1 MTHPKM
7 LVQHP
12 ATHSPG
18 TRQQEPFGSMRIL
31 FAAAEMA
38 PLAKVGGLAD
48 VAGALPKALR
58 KRGHDARIILPAYP
72 MILHDSRWQIEPL
85 MELPVPI
92 HDGWQE
98 HVRIYQLQL
107 PSSLMVYLVGSA
119 WFDSATESTRL
130 YSVDPRAYIVFCRA
144 IAAFIAHYGEW
155 QPQIVH
161 SNDWHTGLL
170 PVYLRVLSHPAFE
183 TIATVFTI
191 HNLAYQGVFDATLF
205 GQTGLPAHLF
215 SPDGLEFYGKL
226 NFMKGGLLFSDQ
238 VNTVSPTYARE
249 IQTPEYGERLEG
261 LLRTLAEQGKLSGIL
276 NGIDEEEW
284 NPETDP
290 YIPTH
295 YSAEDPS
302 GKQRCKRALQEACG
316 WQPDPTRALIGLV
329 SRLTDQKG
337 LDLIKAISG
346 KILQLPVQLVL
357 LGTGDPTYERHFRLL
372 HKRHRAK
379 VHATIGFD
387 NAWAHQIYAGADMF
401 LMPSRFEPCGLGQLI
416 SLRYGTI
423 PIVRHTGGLADTIT
437 DYDPLRDEGN
447 GFAFRDY
454 KPAALYEA
462 MERAVSLFADRA
474 RWQALVQR
482 AMRQDWSWNRSAQA
496 YEALYTRA
504 LQQVMGPAWR
514 AASGE

>member
-7 LVQHP
+7 VVQHP
-12 ATHSPG
+12 ATQSLRAGTPAHPG
-18 TRQQEPFGSMRIL
+18 PMRIL
-31 FAAAEMA
+31 FVAAEMA

-58 KRGHDARIILPAYP
+58 KRGHDARLILPAYP
-72 MILHDSRWQIEPL
+72 MILNDPRWQIEPL
-85 MELPVPI
+85 FELPVPI
-92 HDGWQE
+92 HAGWQE
-98 HVRIYQLQL
+98 HAHFYKLQL
-107 PSSLMVYLVGSA
+107 PSSLIVYLVGSS
-119 WFDSATESTRL
+119 WFDGATESTRL
-130 YSVDPRAYIVFCRA
+130 YSVEPRAYVFFCRA
-144 IAAFIAHYGEW
+144 VAAFIAHYNEW

-161 SNDWHTGLL
+161 CNDWHTGLL
-170 PVYLRVLSHPAFE
+170 PVYLRVLPHPMFE

-191 HNLAYQGVFDATLF
+191 HNLAYQGVFDAELF
-205 GQTGLPAHLF
+205 GQTGLPGHLF
-215 SPDGLEFYGKL
+215 SSDGLEFYGKL
-226 NFMKGGLLFSDQ
+226 NFMKGGLRFSDQ

-284 NPETDP
+284 NPKTDP
-290 YIPTH
+290 YIPAH
-295 YSAEDPS
+295 YSTEDLS
-302 GKQRCKRALQEACG
+302 GKQQCKRALQEACG
-316 WQPDPTRALIGLV
+316 WQPDPTRALVGLV

-357 LGTGDPTYERHFRLL
+357 LGTGDPAYERHFRLL

-379 VHATIGFD
+379 VHATVGFD

-423 PIVRHTGGLADTIT
+423 PVVRHTGGLADTIT
-437 DYDPLRDEGN
+437 DYDPLRGEGN

-462 MERAVSLFADRA
+462 MERAVSLFADRT
-474 RWQALVQR
+474 RWSTLVQS
-482 AMRQDWSWNRSAQA
+482 AMRQDGSWSRSAQE
-496 YEALYTRA
+496 YETLYART
-504 LQQVMGPAWR
+504 LQQVMGQEWR

>member
-1 MTHPKM
+1 MTHPNM
-7 LVQHP
+7 RVQHP
-12 ATHSPG
+12 AAHSPG
-18 TRQQEPFGSMRIL
+18 IRYEEPFGSMRIL
-31 FAAAEMA
+31 LAAAEMA

-48 VAGALPKALR
+48 VMGALPKALR
-58 KRGHDARIILPAYP
+58 KRGHDARLILPAYP
-72 MILHDSRWQIEPL
+72 MILNDPRWQIEPL
-85 MELPVPI
+85 LELPVPI
-92 HDGWQE
+92 HAGWQE
-98 HVRIYQLQL
+98 HARFYQLQL
-107 PSSLMVYLVGSA
+107 PSSLIVYLVGGA
-119 WFDSATESTRL
+119 WFDPATESSRL
-130 YSVDPRAYIVFCRA
+130 YSVDPRAYIFFCRA
-144 IAAFIAHYGEW
+144 VAAFIAHYREW

-161 SNDWHTGLL
+161 CNDWHTGLL

-191 HNLAYQGVFDATLF
+191 HNLAYQGVFDAEFF
-205 GQTGLPAHLF
+205 GQTGLPGHLF

-226 NFMKGGLLFSDQ
+226 NFMKGGLFVSDQ
-238 VNTVSPTYARE
+238 VNTVSPTYAHE

-284 NPETDP
+284 NPESDP
-290 YIPTH
+290 YIPAH
-295 YSAEDPS
+295 YSAEDLS
-302 GKQRCKRALQEACG
+302 GKQQCKRALQEACG
-316 WQPDPTRALIGLV
+316 WQHDPTRALVGLV

-346 KILQLPVQLVL
+346 KILQLPIQLVL
-357 LGTGDPTYERHFRLL
+357 LGTGDPAYERHFRLL

-462 MERAVSLFADRA
+462 MERAVRLFADRT

-482 AMRQDWSWNRSAQA
+482 AMRQDWSWSRSAQA
-496 YEALYTRA
+496 YEALYARA
-504 LQQVMGPAWR
+504 LQQVIAQQWR

>member
-1 MTHPKM
+1 
-7 LVQHP
+7 
-12 ATHSPG
+12 
-18 TRQQEPFGSMRIL
+18 MRIL
-31 FAAAEMA
+31 FVAAEMA

-58 KRGHDARIILPAYP
+58 KRGHDVRLILPAYP
-72 MILHDSRWQIEPL
+72 MILNDPRWQIEPL
-85 MELPVPI
+85 LELPVPI
-92 HDGWQE
+92 HAGWQE
-98 HVRIYQLQL
+98 RARFYQLQL
-107 PSSLMVYLVGSA
+107 PSSLRVYLVGSS
-119 WFDSATESTRL
+119 WFDGATESTRL
-130 YSVDPRAYIVFCRA
+130 YSVEPRAYIFFCRA
-144 IAAFIAHYGEW
+144 VAAFLAHYNEW
-155 QPQIVH
+155 HPQIVH
-161 SNDWHTGLL
+161 CNDWHTGLL

-191 HNLAYQGVFDATLF
+191 HNLAYQGVFDAELF

-215 SPDGLEFYGKL
+215 SSDGLEFYGKL
-226 NFMKGGLLFSDQ
+226 NFMKGGLRFSDQ

-284 NPETDP
+284 NPQTDP
-290 YIPTH
+290 YLPAH
-295 YSAEDPS
+295 YSAEDLS
-302 GKQRCKRALQEACG
+302 GKQQCKRALQEACG
-316 WQPDPTRALIGLV
+316 WQPDPTRALVGLV

-337 LDLIKAISG
+337 LDLLKAMSG
-346 KILQLPVQLVL
+346 KILQLPIQLVL
-357 LGTGDPTYERHFRLL
+357 LGTGDPAYERHFRLL

-423 PIVRHTGGLADTIT
+423 PVVRHTGGLADTIT
-437 DYDPLRDEGN
+437 DYDPLRGEGN

-462 MERAVSLFADRA
+462 MERAVSLFTDPA
-474 RWQALVQR
+474 RWSALVQR
-482 AMRQDWSWNRSAQA
+482 AMRQDWSWSRSAQE
-496 YEALYTRA
+496 YEVLYARA
-504 LQQVMGPAWR
+504 LQQVMGQEWR